1 MSSAVPFLASERLRR
16 HTGRVVIELSL
27 DTWVSLAALAAALI
41 TMYGMLRRGAR
52 NDMKAFRAEF
62 TGDITELRT
71 EVKGDITELR
81 AGTEGSIA
89 RLEGAIEHLDQRT
102 TRIEENIIEFRSEV
116 KADITRL
123 EENIVE
129 LRAEIKADITR
140 LDDRV
145 YALAV
150 GLKPLVERSEQAA
163 TAG

>member
-1 MSSAVPFLASERLRR
+1 M
-16 HTGRVVIELSL
+16 VIELSL

-123 EENIVE
+123 
-129 LRAEIKADITR
+129 
-140 LDDRV
+140 DDRV

-150 GLKPLVERSEQAA
+150 GLKPLVECSEQAA